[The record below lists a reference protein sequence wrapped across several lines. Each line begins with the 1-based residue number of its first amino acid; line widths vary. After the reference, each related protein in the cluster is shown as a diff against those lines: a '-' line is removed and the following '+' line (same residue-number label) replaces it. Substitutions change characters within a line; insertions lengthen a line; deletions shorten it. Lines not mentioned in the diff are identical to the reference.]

1 MLGYTIGMGV
11 STKVVWNGAKE
22 KKQMNSAMIVT
33 LNRGI
38 NMVDTD
44 AKLFTPVDTGLL
56 RSDNKKSVDNAKL
69 IAQESNNTEYAP
81 YVEFGTSRQSAQPYL
96 RPALINNSKK
106 IINIAKQEAKK
117 ASGN

>member
-1 MLGYTIGMGV
+1 MGYNADMV
-11 STKVVWNGAKE
+11 STKVIWNGERE

-38 NMVDTD
+38 NIVDAD
-44 AKLFTPVDTGLL
+44 AKSLTPVDTGLL
-56 RSDNKKSVDNAKL
+56 RSDNEKSVNNSKL
-69 IAQESNNTEYAP
+69 IARETNNTEYAG
-81 YVEFGTSRQSAQPYL
+81 YVEFGTSRQRAQPFL
-96 RPALINNSKK
+96 RPALIKNSKK